1 VVLMSARPGKI
12 QEIVPV
18 PLARPRSADVDR
30 VAQSEEF
37 VAITTHLWTR
47 LRDMQVDGQRRAAAP
62 QAVAS

>member
-1 VVLMSARPGKI
+1 
-12 QEIVPV
+12 
-18 PLARPRSADVDR
+18 
-30 VAQSEEF
+30 